1 MSFYYQPRV
10 PTLYVDFSPALSG
23 CCYLILISD
32 SVVDQADTEQEAL
45 EKFTHWE
52 SGTQS
57 KRKKLP
63 PIKSKKK
70 RERQN
75 KDKLKKQY
83 PVLEVEGD
91 KSVKAIST
99 PVGGQPGYKI
109 KRSGRG

>member
-1 MSFYYQPRV
+1 MDGYYWSSRH
-10 PTLYVDFSPALSG
+10 G
-23 CCYLILISD
+23 CYLILIGD

-57 KRKKLP
+57 KRNKLTP
-63 PIKSKKK
+63 VKFKKK

-75 KDKLKKQY
+75 RGRLKKKY

-99 PVGGQPGYKI
+99 PVGGQPGYRI